1 MKERKGFVERSTKET
16 QIKVS
21 LLLDGA
27 GKFTGT
33 SGVGFLDHML
43 DLLSKHSGFTLEL
56 EAQGDLQVD
65 DHHTV
70 EDIGLSLGQAFQEAV
85 GDKRGITRYASL
97 ALPMDEAL
105 VLCALDIS
113 GRPGFYYQVDFN
125 TEKIG
130 QFDSQ
135 LVEEFWQ
142 AFVNEAKVTLH
153 IRELAGR
160 NSHHLAEA
168 IFKGMGR
175 ILRKAVTI
183 EGKELPSTKGVL

>member
-27 GKFTGT
+27 AKFTGT